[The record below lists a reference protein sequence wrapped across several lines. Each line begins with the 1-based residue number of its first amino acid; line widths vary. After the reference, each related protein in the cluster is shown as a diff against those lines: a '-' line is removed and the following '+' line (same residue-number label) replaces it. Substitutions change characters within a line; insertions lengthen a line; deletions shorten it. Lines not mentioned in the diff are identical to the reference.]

1 MIHSIR
7 GRLKEKTP
15 ASMVVDVGGIS
26 FRIGIP
32 LSTFDRLSE
41 INHQVEVFTYLNVRE
56 DALDLYGFLTEDE
69 LSLFKMLIGIT
80 KIGPK
85 LALGILSGTTPEEF
99 KRRIIEDDVGALTT
113 LPGIGPKTAKRII
126 VELKEK
132 FIPTDIEQIVGIR
145 GQVTEEFDHALTAL
159 VSLGLSRGQGY
170 RILSEMRRKGE
181 FEGGVERI
189 IKVALSK
196 V

>member
-1 MIHSIR
+1 
-7 GRLKEKTP
+7 
-15 ASMVVDVGGIS
+15 VDVGGIS

-41 INHQVEVFTYLNVRE
+41 INHQVEVLTYLNVRE

-85 LALGILSGTTPEEF
+85 LALGIISGTTPEDF

-113 LPGIGPKTAKRII
+113 LPGIGTKTAKRII

-132 FIPTDIEQIVGIR
+132 FIPTDIEQIVGFR
-145 GQVTEEFDHALTAL
+145 DQVTEEFDQALTAL

-170 RILSEMRRKGE
+170 RILSEMRQKGE
-181 FEGGVERI
+181 LEGGVERI